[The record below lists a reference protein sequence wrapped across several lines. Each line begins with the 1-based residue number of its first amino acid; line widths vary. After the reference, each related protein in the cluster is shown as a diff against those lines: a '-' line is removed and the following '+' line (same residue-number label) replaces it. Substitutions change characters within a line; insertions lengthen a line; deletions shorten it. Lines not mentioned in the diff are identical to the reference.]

1 MSEHSSEHTHKKGPS
16 RSQLLLAASVLVA
29 LVIVVTFVLS
39 KQNEQKQEN
48 AKFSQ
53 DVVKQQQQ
61 TSQQINT
68 AQSKQE
74 EPEQDSAPEP
84 VEQPPQAQRNEEPL
98 DVRTATPEA
107 PELPPLDS
115 SDEAVKQS
123 VAQMMSEK
131 ALALLVSDDMVRRG
145 VVFVDNLAK
154 GKVAQKHMPVKKPQE
169 PFMALEGDIVVTDP
183 NSFERYTPYVDML
196 SSMSTAQIVRLFDK
210 FKPLISQAY
219 EEIGYDGDDFNLTLD
234 KAITELLNTPIPE
247 SNIPLI
253 KDSVTYR
260 YAYPEW
266 EQLSEAQK
274 QFLRMGPENMKKVKQ
289 RLEALQK
296 SLNK

>member
-1 MSEHSSEHTHKKGPS
+1 MSEPSSEHTHKKGPS

-29 LVIVVTFVLS
+29 LVVVVVFVLS
-39 KQNEQKQEN
+39 KQNEHKQEN
-48 AKFSQ
+48 TKFSQ
-53 DVVKQQQQ
+53 DVVEQPQS
-61 TSQQINT
+61 SQQLNT
-68 AQSKQE
+68 AQSQQQDV
-74 EPEQDSAPEP
+74 EPENAPEP
-84 VEQPPQAQRNEEPL
+84 VEQPPQAQRDESPL
-98 DVRTATPEA
+98 EVETATPEE
-107 PELPPLDS
+107 PELPALDN
-115 SDEAVKQS
+115 SDEVVKQS
-123 VAQMMSEK
+123 VAQLMSEK

-154 GKVAQKHMPVKKPQE
+154 GKIAEKHMPVKKPQE

-183 NSFERYTPYVDML
+183 NSFERYTPYVDLL
-196 SSMSTAQIVRLFDK
+196 SSMSTAQIVRLFDR

-219 EEIGYDGDDFNLTLD
+219 EEIGYDGEDFNLTLD
-234 KAITELLNTPIPE
+234 KAITELLNTPIPK